1 MSHQAKACA
10 NFALSKY
17 WGKKSAVIQQ
27 PAVPS
32 VSIGIEGL
40 EAEAQVRFSS
50 DLDTDLIFL
59 DDSPADSST
68 CTKVGAVLDRVRAV
82 AGIKT
87 HAEVRSKS
95 HFPVQAGLASSAAG
109 LAAVSA
115 ASWLAAGLD
124 PDRKDEIADCAR
136 LGSGSASRSIHGG
149 FVAWEVT
156 PNGSRVRPIA
166 PASHWPLELCLVHI
180 SSETKKVPS
189 RAGMKQA
196 QQTSPMWDSWVKKA
210 HEDAQS
216 IEDAILK
223 KDFEE
228 LGALAEANCLL
239 MHATTMTA
247 RPPVHYLKAESWLVI
262 ELVQEL
268 REEGVPCFF
277 TADAGPNIKVFA
289 PPGRG
294 QEVQAELTQRL
305 GEEIKI
311 SLLHAGGELKWGKE

>member
-1 MSHQAKACA
+1 
-10 NFALSKY
+10 
-17 WGKKSAVIQQ
+17 
-27 PAVPS
+27 
-32 VSIGIEGL
+32 
-40 EAEAQVRFSS
+40 
-50 DLDTDLIFL
+50 
-59 DDSPADSST
+59 
-68 CTKVGAVLDRVRAV
+68 
-82 AGIKT
+82 
-87 HAEVRSKS
+87 
-95 HFPVQAGLASSAAG
+95 
-109 LAAVSA
+109 
-115 ASWLAAGLD
+115 
-124 PDRKDEIADCAR
+124 
-136 LGSGSASRSIHGG
+136 
-149 FVAWEVT
+149 
-156 PNGSRVRPIA
+156 
-166 PASHWPLELCLVHI
+166 
-180 SSETKKVPS
+180 
-189 RAGMKQA
+189 MKQA

-216 IEDAILK
+216 IEGAILK

-294 QEVQAELTQRL
+294 QDVQSELTQRL